1 MGRIVAVTNLK
12 GGIGK
17 TTTVVNLSAGLAL
30 KGARVLLIDV
40 DAQGNLAMA
49 LGARPRRTL
58 YEVLVDGARAA
69 DCITALRPNLDL
81 LAADETLLM
90 AQPTIA
96 RRPDWPRVLEQ
107 AIRPLRSVYDF
118 IFIDCGGSLTVL
130 NLNALNAASDVVVP
144 TTVEPFS
151 LRGLE
156 MLVNQINRVKGGAG
170 SLKAI
175 VPTMFDPRLRQS
187 IDLLAQ
193 LQERYG
199 SLVTAPIRVN
209 VRLSESSAQGRTIY
223 EYDPRSR
230 GALDYAQLVEHLSGV
245 LGYSGPPHTNGA
257 APHGVPASHQ
267 PGEAPT
273 ALRPVAPVARPA
285 TAQTPL
291 QPAPPAAP
299 RPASET
305 QGPAEA
311 RTEPPHAP
319 PPAEPVVIGAGSVLS
334 SICPNCG
341 GSLQRATV
349 AGYRVAYCEH
359 CKYRRQELAAG
370 GRR

>member
-49 LGARPRRTL
+49 LGARPKRTL

-69 DCITALRPNLDL
+69 DCITPLRTNLDL
-81 LAADETLLM
+81 LAADESLLM

-96 RRPDWPRVLEQ
+96 RRADWPRVLEQ
-107 AIRPLRSVYDF
+107 AIRPLRTSYDF

-151 LRGLE
+151 LKGLD
-156 MLVNQINRVKGGAG
+156 MLVAQITRVKG
-170 SLKAI
+170 STSCLRAI

-187 IDLLAQ
+187 QELLGQ

-199 SLVTAPIRVN
+199 ALVTAPIRVN
-209 VRLSESSAQGRTIY
+209 VRLSESSALGRTIY
-223 EYDPRSR
+223 EFDPRSR
-230 GALDYAQLVEHLSGV
+230 GAEDYARLVEQLSASWGF
-245 LGYSGPPHTNGA
+245 S
-257 APHGVPASHQ
+257 APRAVQAPAPQ
-267 PGEAPT
+267 AQT
-273 ALRPVAPVARPA
+273 RPA
-285 TAQTPL
+285 HGL
-291 QPAPPAAP
+291 PAPPLTPDGQPVVPHTPAAP
-299 RPASET
+299 PA
-305 QGPAEA
+305 PA
-311 RTEPPHAP
+311 PV
-319 PPAEPVVIGAGSVLS
+319 PVVTGAGSMLS
-334 SICPNCG
+334 HSCPNCG
-341 GSLQRATV
+341 GPLHRATV
-349 AGYRVAYCEH
+349 AGYRVAYCDH

>member
-49 LGARPRRTL
+49 LGARPKRTL

-69 DCITALRPNLDL
+69 DCVTPLRTNLDL
-81 LAADETLLM
+81 LAADESLLM

-96 RRPDWPRVLEQ
+96 RRADWPRVLEQ
-107 AIRPLRSVYDF
+107 AIRPLRASYDF

-151 LRGLE
+151 LKGLD
-156 MLVNQINRVKGGAG
+156 MLVAQITRVKG
-170 SLKAI
+170 STSCLRAI

-187 IDLLAQ
+187 QELLGQ

-199 SLVTAPIRVN
+199 ALVTAPIRVN
-209 VRLSESSAQGRTIY
+209 VRLSESSALGRTIY
-223 EYDPRSR
+223 EFDPRSR
-230 GALDYAQLVEHLSGV
+230 GAVDYAQLVEQLSASWGFSAPRAAQAPAPQAQTQPATRHPHGLPAPQV
-245 LGYSGPPHTNGA
+245 MPDGQPVVPHT
-257 APHGVPASHQ
+257 PA
-267 PGEAPT
+267 
-273 ALRPVAPVARPA
+273 
-285 TAQTPL
+285 
-291 QPAPPAAP
+291 APPAPAP
-299 RPASET
+299 V
-305 QGPAEA
+305 
-311 RTEPPHAP
+311 
-319 PPAEPVVIGAGSVLS
+319 PVVTGAGSMLS
-334 SICPNCG
+334 HSCPNCG
-341 GSLQRATV
+341 GPLHRATV
-349 AGYRVAYCEH
+349 AGYRVAYCDH